1 MSPLGEVP
9 VRYFGDNTAAERILN
24 QGSVQLAYM
33 KRSQGISLAA
43 ARALI
48 AKDLNRV
55 PSGTNFA
62 DIFTKALEGAIFHEN
77 RERLGVF

>member
-1 MSPLGEVP
+1 MSKRTIL

-24 QGSVQLAYM
+24 QGSMQLAYM

-48 AKDLNRV
+48 AEALSRV

-62 DIFTKALEGAIFHEN
+62 DIFTKALEGASFHEN